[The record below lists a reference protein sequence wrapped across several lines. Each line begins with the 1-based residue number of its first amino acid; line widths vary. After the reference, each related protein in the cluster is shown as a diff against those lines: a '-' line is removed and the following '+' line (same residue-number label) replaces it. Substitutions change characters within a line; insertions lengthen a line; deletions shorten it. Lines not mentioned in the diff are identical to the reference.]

1 MTGRPVSDRST
12 RSDDRIVAPPA
23 GPDGRIV
30 ARGIARSFGTKVA
43 LAPTDLDL
51 EAGSIVGLLGPNG
64 SGKSTLL
71 RCLLGVVPKDAGSA
85 RLDGVDLSGDGTA
98 VRRRVA
104 YAPGEIALHSEMRG
118 RDHLDWLVRGRGDD
132 ARVRARS
139 IAQDFGLPLDR
150 RVRTYSHGMKRQLL
164 LAAALAP
171 DVRVRILDEATEG
184 LDPTRR
190 SDVLERIA
198 DDAGRGTTILL
209 SSHHLGEVDRVCGAL
224 VFLADGRKVAEE
236 SSATIAARAAR
247 LLRMTFEEGTDLA
260 PVASYF
266 AKVSGARV
274 RLEGVRATVE
284 LVDGDPLAI
293 LAAALVS
300 PLLPRPLSI
309 ASGELSLAE
318 LYRDVYGVEGC

>member
-1 MTGRPVSDRST
+1 VTSPG
-12 RSDDRIVAPPA
+12 A
-23 GPDGRIV
+23 GADGKIV
-30 ARGIARSFGTKVA
+30 ARGIARRFGKKIA

-51 EAGSIVGLLGPNG
+51 DAGSIVGLLGPNG

-71 RCLLGVVPKDAGSA
+71 RSLLGLVPKDAGTA
-85 RLDGVDLSGDGTA
+85 RLDGVELAGDGTA

-104 YAPGEIALHSEMRG
+104 YAPGEIALYAEMRG
-118 RDHLDWLVRGRGDD
+118 QDHLDWLLRGRGAD

-139 IAQDFGLPLDR
+139 IAEDFGLPLDR

-190 SDVLERIA
+190 SQVLERIV
-198 DDAGRGTTILL
+198 DDAARGTTILL
-209 SSHHLGEVDRVCGAL
+209 SSHHLGEVDRVCRAL

-236 SSATIAARAAR
+236 SSAAVAARASR
-247 LLRMTFEEGTDLA
+247 LLRMTFEDGTDLA
-260 PVASYF
+260 PVAAHF
-266 AKVSGARV
+266 AKIPGART
-274 RLEGVRATVE
+274 RIDGARATIDLAE
-284 LVDGDPLAI
+284 GDPRAI
-293 LAAALVS
+293 LAAALVA
-300 PLLPRPLSI
+300 PLLPRPRSI
-309 ASGELSLAE
+309 ASGELSLPE

>member
-1 MTGRPVSDRST
+1 MTSPV
-12 RSDDRIVAPPA
+12 A
-23 GPDGRIV
+23 GSDGRIV
-30 ARGIARSFGTKVA
+30 ARGIARKFGKKVA

-71 RCLLGVVPKDAGSA
+71 RCLLGLVPKDAGSA
-85 RLDGVDLSGDGTA
+85 SLDGVALAGDGTA

-104 YAPGEIALHSEMRG
+104 YAPGEIALHAEMRG
-118 RDHLDWLVRGRGDD
+118 EDHLDWLLRGRGPD

-139 IAQDFGLPLDR
+139 IASDFGLPLER

-164 LAAALAP
+164 LAAAFAP

-190 SDVLERIA
+190 SQVLERIG
-198 DDAGRGTTILL
+198 DDAARGTTILL
-209 SSHHLGEVDRVCGAL
+209 SSHHLGEVDRVCRAL
-224 VFLADGRKVAEE
+224 VFLSDGRKVAED
-236 SSATIAARAAR
+236 SSEAIAARASR
-247 LLRMTFEEGTDLA
+247 LVRMTFEVGADLA
-260 PVASYF
+260 PVAAYF
-266 AKVSGARV
+266 AKVPGARV
-274 RLEGVRATVE
+274 RIEGARATVDLPE
-284 LVDGDPLAI
+284 GDPRAI

-300 PLLPRPLSI
+300 PLLPRPRTI
-309 ASGELSLAE
+309 ASGELSLPE